1 MIKIKKNT
9 FKREPFVTNTAGT
22 IEYIATKQKE
32 ENKKQPKTLSLYF
45 MPYIKINSK
54 WITDLNVKCKTLKRL
69 RKKLGEKSLN
79 VGLGKKFLDSIP
91 RSLIQ
96 KRKNS

>member
-32 ENKKQPKTLSLYF
+32 ENKK
-45 MPYIKINSK
+45 
-54 WITDLNVKCKTLKRL
+54 
-69 RKKLGEKSLN
+69 
-79 VGLGKKFLDSIP
+79 
-91 RSLIQ
+91 
-96 KRKNS
+96 